1 MGAIDARGRATVI
14 FLVVLSTAIFML
26 GCILVFCF
34 TTRVSSEVKLK
45 AELEAAKARAEAH
58 SQVMIELGS
67 CRSAWLSVLVHSLH
81 CLLRFVVAFASYGM
95 QSVSEL

>member
-1 MGAIDARGRATVI
+1 MGAIDARSRATVI

-58 SQVMIELGS
+58 SQVINDPGFCCLAWFSELV
-67 CRSAWLSVLVHSLH
+67 RSLH
-81 CLLRFVVAFASYGM
+81 CSLPLLRFVVAF
-95 QSVSEL
+95 VS